1 MAHECILD
9 LRELT
14 ARTGV
19 TAEDVAKRLIDYGF
33 HAPTLAF
40 PVAGTLMVEPT
51 ESEDLDE
58 IDRFI
63 TAMIAIR
70 AEIDQV
76 ANGDFT
82 VEDSPL
88 RNAPHTAAAV
98 ISSDWARAYPREQ
111 AVFPVH
117 TLKQDKYF
125 PPVGRIDGAAGRPQ
139 PDLLLP
145 ALEASRTLR
154 DLKTEDSAMTENY
167 TALYEEH
174 KKLGAS
180 FTDFGG
186 WQMPLKYSSELAEH
200 HAVRNAAGL
209 FDLSHMGEVWVTG
222 PDAAAFLD
230 YALVG
235 KISAMAVGKAKYS
248 LICNEDG
255 GIIDDLIVYRRRGPT
270 ARTGSSWCPTP
281 ATPRWLPRPS
291 PSVPPDF
298 DVVVEDVSA
307 ETSLIAV
314 QGPKAEEI
322 LLRLVPAAQ
331 HELVTGLKY
340 YAAVEVPFLVA
351 GASQELLL
359 ARTGYTG
366 EDGFEIFVANDDAAA
381 LWQALVA
388 IADDGELTPA
398 GLASRDSLRLEAG
411 MPLYGNELSL
421 EGDPFAAGLGP
432 VVALSKEGD
441 FVGKAALAARRQPAP
456 VPPRAGSWWASRASG
471 RRAGRGHYPVL
482 KDGNVVGEVTSG
494 QPSPTLGYPVAMAY
508 VDVEFTEPGTALDID
523 LRGKTE
529 PFEVVALPF
538 YKRSKVARL
547 RRSWLARNPRSRG
560 PWLAPWPAGPGFH
573 ACCSFVALT
582 HAFENPASRPLE
594 GKSPSAG

>member
-1 MAHECILD
+1 
-9 LRELT
+9 
-14 ARTGV
+14 
-19 TAEDVAKRLIDYGF
+19 
-33 HAPTLAF
+33 
-40 PVAGTLMVEPT
+40 
-51 ESEDLDE
+51 
-58 IDRFI
+58 
-63 TAMIAIR
+63 
-70 AEIDQV
+70 
-76 ANGDFT
+76 
-82 VEDSPL
+82 
-88 RNAPHTAAAV
+88 
-98 ISSDWARAYPREQ
+98 
-111 AVFPVH
+111 
-117 TLKQDKYF
+117 
-125 PPVGRIDGAAGRPQ
+125 
-139 PDLLLP
+139 
-145 ALEASRTLR
+145 
-154 DLKTEDSAMTENY
+154 MTENY

-200 HAVRNAAGL
+200 HAVRKSAGL

-255 GIIDDLIVYRRRGPT
+255 GIIDDLITYRRERREVPRGSQRGQRQGRGRGPGR
-270 ARTGSSWCPTP
+270 AGRFCPRRRFNVTVQD
-281 ATPRWLPRPS
+281 A
-291 PSVPPDF
+291 
-298 DVVVEDVSA
+298 SA
-307 ETSLIAV
+307 EISLIAV
-314 QGPKAEEI
+314 QGPKAQEI

-340 YAAVEVPFLVA
+340 YAAVEVPLMF
-351 GASQELLL
+351 GGTSQELLL

-388 IADDGELTPA
+388 IAEDGELTPA

-421 EGDPFAAGLGP
+421 DGDPYAAGLGP
-432 VVALSKEGD
+432 IVALSKEGD
-441 FVGKAALAARRQPAP
+441 FVGKAALAAKKEAG
-456 VPPRAGSWWASRASG
+456 AGSTTGRKLVGLKGLG

-523 LRGKTE
+523 LRGKAE

-538 YKRSKVARL
+538 YKRQK
-547 RRSWLARNPRSRG
+547 
-560 PWLAPWPAGPGFH
+560 
-573 ACCSFVALT
+573 
-582 HAFENPASRPLE
+582 
-594 GKSPSAG
+594 

>member
-1 MAHECILD
+1 
-9 LRELT
+9 
-14 ARTGV
+14 
-19 TAEDVAKRLIDYGF
+19 
-33 HAPTLAF
+33 
-40 PVAGTLMVEPT
+40 
-51 ESEDLDE
+51 
-58 IDRFI
+58 
-63 TAMIAIR
+63 
-70 AEIDQV
+70 
-76 ANGDFT
+76 
-82 VEDSPL
+82 
-88 RNAPHTAAAV
+88 
-98 ISSDWARAYPREQ
+98 
-111 AVFPVH
+111 
-117 TLKQDKYF
+117 
-125 PPVGRIDGAAGRPQ
+125 
-139 PDLLLP
+139 
-145 ALEASRTLR
+145 
-154 DLKTEDSAMTENY
+154 MTENY

-200 HAVRNAAGL
+200 HAVRKAAGI

-255 GIIDDLIVYRRRGPT
+255 GIIDDLITYRR
-270 ARTGSSWCPTP
+270 P
-281 ATPRWLPRPS
+281 AAEDGTDRFLV
-291 PSVPPDF
+291 VPNAGNAKTVAAALAERAAGF
-298 DVVVEDVSA
+298 DVVVDDVSA

-314 QGPKAEEI
+314 QGPKAEEL

-331 HELVTGLKY
+331 HNLVTELKY

-351 GASQELLL
+351 GAGQELLL

-366 EDGFEIFVANDDAAA
+366 EDGFEIFVANEDAAA
-381 LWQALVA
+381 LWQAIVA
-388 IADDGELTPA
+388 IADEGELVPA

-441 FVGKAALAARRQPAP
+441 FVGKAALAAKKEAGAGATTGRRL
-456 VPPRAGSWWASRASG
+456 VGLKGLG

-482 KDGNVVGEVTSG
+482 KDGAVVGEVTSG
-494 QPSPTLGYPVAMAY
+494 QPSPSLGYPVALAY
-508 VDVEFTEPGTALDID
+508 VDVAFMEPGTALDID

-538 YKRSKVARL
+538 YKRQK
-547 RRSWLARNPRSRG
+547 
-560 PWLAPWPAGPGFH
+560 
-573 ACCSFVALT
+573 
-582 HAFENPASRPLE
+582 
-594 GKSPSAG
+594 

>member
-1 MAHECILD
+1 
-9 LRELT
+9 
-14 ARTGV
+14 
-19 TAEDVAKRLIDYGF
+19 
-33 HAPTLAF
+33 
-40 PVAGTLMVEPT
+40 
-51 ESEDLDE
+51 
-58 IDRFI
+58 
-63 TAMIAIR
+63 
-70 AEIDQV
+70 
-76 ANGDFT
+76 
-82 VEDSPL
+82 
-88 RNAPHTAAAV
+88 
-98 ISSDWARAYPREQ
+98 
-111 AVFPVH
+111 
-117 TLKQDKYF
+117 
-125 PPVGRIDGAAGRPQ
+125 
-139 PDLLLP
+139 
-145 ALEASRTLR
+145 
-154 DLKTEDSAMTENY
+154 MTENY

-200 HAVRNAAGL
+200 HAVRKSAGL

-255 GIIDDLIVYRRRGPT
+255 GIMDDLITYRRPAGAGGYDKFLVVPNAGNAKVVAT
-270 ARTGSSWCPTP
+270 ALAERAGSGKEGG
-281 ATPRWLPRPS
+281 
-291 PSVPPDF
+291 F
-298 DVVVEDVSA
+298 DVTVQDASA

-314 QGPKAEEI
+314 QGPAAETI

-340 YAAVEVPFLVA
+340 YAAVEVPFMVG
-351 GASQELLL
+351 GASRDLLL

-381 LWQALVA
+381 LWQALIA
-388 IADDGELTPA
+388 IADDGELVPA

-421 EGDPFAAGLGP
+421 DGDPFAAGLGP

-441 FVGKAALAARRQPAP
+441 FVGKSALAAKKE
-456 VPPRAGSWWASRASG
+456 AGAGAITGRKLVGLKGLG

-482 KDGNVVGEVTSG
+482 KDGKTVGEVTSG
-494 QPSPTLGYPVAMAY
+494 QPSPSLGYPVAMAY
-508 VDVEFTEPGTALDID
+508 VDVEFADPGTALDID

-538 YKRSKVARL
+538 YKRQK
-547 RRSWLARNPRSRG
+547 
-560 PWLAPWPAGPGFH
+560 
-573 ACCSFVALT
+573 
-582 HAFENPASRPLE
+582 
-594 GKSPSAG
+594 